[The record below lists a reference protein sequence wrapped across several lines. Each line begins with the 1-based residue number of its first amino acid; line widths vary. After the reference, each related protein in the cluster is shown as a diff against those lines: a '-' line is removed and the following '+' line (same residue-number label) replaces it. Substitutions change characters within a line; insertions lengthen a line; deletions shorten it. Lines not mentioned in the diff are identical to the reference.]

1 MPLGGLQSYPITEPT
16 SVLTFQ
22 DLLVEVAYKIG
33 CAFYGSTGDGV
44 PQVPIDPHDLYIC
57 STIVNKGIRMFL
69 NDGPP
74 PNGWKFLRPIAQIDV
89 WPSIA
94 ADGTGST
101 TYVTSTAYS
110 STTNLTTITLTNGS
124 TISSTNTS
132 TALFYPSME
141 LQVIYLGGNPPAG
154 TPGWQLPFQ
163 NIPST
168 STVGVPFTIVNYL
181 SPTQVQIFGKPAS
194 STFSST
200 NPKSTSWSMI
210 AVGDYTLPADFSGQ
224 YVGEISYVSNTN
236 RGMQIHWTDEA
247 SIRQRRQNFNFES
260 GTPYE
265 AAIRLMP
272 TPSISPTTPGQPGL
286 AFAPQRRRWQ
296 LMTWRISNEFLHVIF
311 PYQLGFQYLV
321 NLTDTPPSPFA
332 YDEALKSAI
341 LAQAEYDVE
350 NMQGVAWQY
359 YKSNALS
366 KAYMLDA
373 MSAPKKM
380 GYFGNPTSHLGM
392 GAAIRNF
399 RDNWYQR
406 PTVIVNN
413 R

>member
-1 MPLGGLQSYPITEPT
+1 
-16 SVLTFQ
+16 
-22 DLLVEVAYKIG
+22 
-33 CAFYGSTGDGV
+33 
-44 PQVPIDPHDLYIC
+44 
-57 STIVNKGIRMFL
+57 
-69 NDGPP
+69 
-74 PNGWKFLRPIAQIDV
+74 
-89 WPSIA
+89 
-94 ADGTGST
+94 
-101 TYVTSTAYS
+101 
-110 STTNLTTITLTNGS
+110 
-124 TISSTNTS
+124 
-132 TALFYPSME
+132 
-141 LQVIYLGGNPPAG
+141 
-154 TPGWQLPFQ
+154 
-163 NIPST
+163 
-168 STVGVPFTIVNYL
+168 
-181 SPTQVQIFGKPAS
+181 
-194 STFSST
+194 
-200 NPKSTSWSMI
+200 MI

-272 TPSISPTTPGQPGL
+272 TPSISPTTPGQAGL
-286 AFAPQRRRWQ
+286 SFAPSRRRWQ

-332 YDEALKSAI
+332 YDEALKAAI

-350 NMQGVAWQY
+350 NQQGVAWQY
-359 YKSNALS
+359 YAQALN
-366 KAYMLDA
+366 KAFMLDA

-406 PTVIVNN
+406 PSVIVNI